1 MKAGQIE
8 TDKDRATP
16 EQKVRRFFNP
26 FVYGMATANFIAVI
40 QLVSA
45 PQLKVDWTSLL
56 AGQVNQF
63 LPLTGF
69 AGMMLMVASV
79 PILIGYAV
87 QAEFLVLFKG
97 HLPKRAPAGQVFGA
111 IFFLSLFGMA
121 LTLVAFHPAFG
132 ISFALGV
139 IASAIGL
146 MATFKRLQRY
156 NPQP

>member
-1 MKAGQIE
+1 VKVGQTE
-8 TDKDRATP
+8 TEKDRATP

-45 PQLKVDWTSLL
+45 PQLKVDWSSLVE
-56 AGQVNQF
+56 GHKDQI
-63 LPLTGF
+63 LPFTGF
-69 AGMMLMVASV
+69 VGMILMTASV

-97 HLPKRAPAGQVFGA
+97 HLPKRLSEGKMFAA
-111 IFFLSLFGMA
+111 IFFLSFFGMA
-121 LTLVAFHPAFG
+121 LTLAAFHPAFG
-132 ISFALGV
+132 ISFGLGV

-146 MATFKRLQRY
+146 TVTFRRLERY
-156 NPQP
+156 DPRP